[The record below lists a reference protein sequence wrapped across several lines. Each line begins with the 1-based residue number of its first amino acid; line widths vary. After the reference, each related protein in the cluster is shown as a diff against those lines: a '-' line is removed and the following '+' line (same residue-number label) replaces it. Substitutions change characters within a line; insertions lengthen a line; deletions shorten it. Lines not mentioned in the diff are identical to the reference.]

1 MWMEKVTEP
10 INAKVLKKLRP
21 EIAKMLTQMNVKYAE
36 YKDESVV
43 FHYLDLSV
51 TIQVKSKTKKI
62 WLFSRLIF
70 STFYIFVVWVSK
82 AV

>member
-1 MWMEKVTEP
+1 MEKITEP
-10 INAKVLKKLRP
+10 INAHVLKKLRP
-21 EIAKMLTQMNVKYAE
+21 EIAKLLTELKVQYAE

-62 WLFSRLIF
+62 
-70 STFYIFVVWVSK
+70 
-82 AV
+82 

>member
-1 MWMEKVTEP
+1 MEKITEP
-10 INAKVLKKLRP
+10 INAQVLKKLRH

-62 WLFSRLIF
+62 
-70 STFYIFVVWVSK
+70 
-82 AV
+82 

>member
-1 MWMEKVTEP
+1 MEKITEP
-10 INAKVLKKLRP
+10 INAQVLKKLRP
-21 EIAKMLTQMNVKYAE
+21 EIAKLLTELKVQYAE

-62 WLFSRLIF
+62 
-70 STFYIFVVWVSK
+70 
-82 AV
+82 

>member
-1 MWMEKVTEP
+1 MEKITEP
-10 INAKVLKKLRP
+10 INAQVLKKLRP

-51 TIQVKSKTKKI
+51 TIQVKSKKI
-62 WLFSRLIF
+62 
-70 STFYIFVVWVSK
+70 
-82 AV
+82 

>member
-1 MWMEKVTEP
+1 MEKVTEP

-62 WLFSRLIF
+62 
-70 STFYIFVVWVSK
+70 
-82 AV
+82 

>member
-1 MWMEKVTEP
+1 MEKVTEP
-10 INAKVLKKLRP
+10 INAQVLKKLRP

-62 WLFSRLIF
+62 LLFS
-70 STFYIFVVWVSK
+70 S
-82 AV
+82 